1 MDQKRSEIVVLLRAG
16 KSQVEI
22 AKLLGV
28 SRQMVF
34 NAKKRIAETGEAKG
48 HPSTGRPRTVRTKAL
63 EKAVKGKIARN
74 PRRSIKQLAKEHKVS
89 RQTIDNIVKDSGLM
103 SRVIPERQLVTT
115 ATKTKRLDRC
125 KLILNYLKH
134 PTCKNTVFLFTDEKL
149 FCTDRVPNRR
159 NDRYLAKEKNP
170 GVVNYKTKHPAKVMV
185 FGLIASDG
193 QAMKP
198 HFVKQGVKLNTEEYI
213 AILRDKVK
221 PWVTKTYGRDVKVV
235 LQQDEAPCHTSKLTQ
250 AWLDEHFSAR
260 SGNLDF
266 WAKYF

>member
-1 MDQKRSEIVVLLRAG
+1 
-16 KSQVEI
+16 
-22 AKLLGV
+22 
-28 SRQMVF
+28 
-34 NAKKRIAETGEAKG
+34 
-48 HPSTGRPRTVRTKAL
+48 
-63 EKAVKGKIARN
+63 
-74 PRRSIKQLAKEHKVS
+74 
-89 RQTIDNIVKDSGLM
+89 
-103 SRVIPERQLVTT
+103 
-115 ATKTKRLDRC
+115 
-125 KLILNYLKH
+125 
-134 PTCKNTVFLFTDEKL
+134 
-149 FCTDRVPNRR
+149 
-159 NDRYLAKEKNP
+159 
-170 GVVNYKTKHPAKVMV
+170 MV

-266 WAKYF
+266 WAKDFQPPSSPDLNPLDYSIWAEVEKDACKKPHGSIKALKTSITNAWKNMSKEYIKNVCDSFRGRVTKVIENNGGIFE